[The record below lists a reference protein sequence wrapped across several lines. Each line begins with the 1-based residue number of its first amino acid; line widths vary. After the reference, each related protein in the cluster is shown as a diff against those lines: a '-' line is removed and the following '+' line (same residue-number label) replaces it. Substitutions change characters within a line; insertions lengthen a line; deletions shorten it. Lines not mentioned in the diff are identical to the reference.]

1 LFRLDLNWMDGMWL
15 LQVVFN
21 HTMELKK
28 NQRAR
33 NYMKLSSC
41 KTVFPPYVILWWS
54 LLLFSYQRAKNYMKL
69 SSCNSAF
76 PPYGILWWSLL
87 LFSYRRETSLN
98 ILTWTKLTHKK
109 RDIGSKLNYYEYVVW
124 VWIFDWID
132 FHCTDWRLVEFSVV
146 EWKGNQCMEFI
157 QLH

>member
-1 LFRLDLNWMDGMWL
+1 MCCIIQLQTYNVENGIWWCTIHFNSVTFETGFNYLFRFDLNWMDGMWL

-28 NQRAR
+28 NQRAK

-41 KTVFPPYVILWWS
+41 KTAVPPYGILWWS

-87 LFSYRRETSLN
+87 LFSYRREISLN
-98 ILTWTKLTHKK
+98 ILTWTKL
-109 RDIGSKLNYYEYVVW
+109 GLWN
-124 VWIFDWID
+124 F
-132 FHCTDWRLVEFSVV
+132 
-146 EWKGNQCMEFI
+146 
-157 QLH
+157 QL